1 MQVQAK
7 LPSLRNM
14 ESVTMEKK
22 EIVHIIL
29 LAFALFSIAYIFF
42 SNAITDVYV
51 TVENGEPVAIQVTEM
66 YSVMQVLFLMLMTF
80 IATYSFVYLYRDLS
94 KLEDRSKKQRLAAN
108 ILEGDE
114 LKMYNIIMKKK
125 EWLQKDIVYES
136 GFPKAKVTRLLDK
149 LDRKGLI
156 SRKPYG
162 NTNKISVKA

>member
-1 MQVQAK
+1 M
-7 LPSLRNM
+7 N
-14 ESVTMEKK
+14 KK

-29 LAFALFSIAYIFF
+29 LAVALFSIAYIFF

-51 TVENGEPVAIQVTEM
+51 TFENGEAVTIQVTEM
-66 YSVMQVLFLMLMTF
+66 YSVMQVLLLMLMTF

-94 KLEDRSKKQRLAAN
+94 KLDSRSKKQKLAVK

-114 LKMYNIIMKKK
+114 LRMYNQILKKK
-125 EWLQKDIVYES
+125 EWLQKDLVYES
-136 GFPKAKVTRLLDK
+136 GFPKAKVTRILEK

-162 NTNKISVKA
+162 NTNKVYVKE